1 MNLICPNLIYQSIN
15 NLSFIW
21 FQATALYKLVAERG
35 PWSSLSRWAL
45 ESYLKGDV
53 GKAFFL
59 YSRMAELGYEVAQSN
74 AAWILDKY
82 GERSM
87 CMAESEFCTDAE
99 RHQRAH
105 SLWWQASEQGNEH
118 AALLIGDA
126 YYYGRVCVSN
136 WNSSLGAQVS
146 RDLGQAVWSH
156 AMSSLIFLSF
166 LRVLRETII
175 VQQKL
180 TCMPNPNLMHKPCL
194 TLATCMSMAKDF
206 HLISILPSDTMIKP

>member
-1 MNLICPNLIYQSIN
+1 MH
-15 NLSFIW
+15 W

-45 ESYLKGDV
+45 EAYLKGDV

-87 CMAESEFCTDAE
+87 CMGESGFCSDAE
-99 RHQRAH
+99 RHLRAH

-126 YYYGRVCVSN
+126 YYYGRVCVS
-136 WNSSLGAQVS
+136 SSSRPMDNLGIGVMVTKAC
-146 RDLGQAVWSH
+146 
-156 AMSSLIFLSF
+156 
-166 LRVLRETII
+166 
-175 VQQKL
+175 K
-180 TCMPNPNLMHKPCL
+180 
-194 TLATCMSMAKDF
+194 
-206 HLISILPSDTMIKP
+206 SIRHMEYLYGFFILYYSTGY

>member
-1 MNLICPNLIYQSIN
+1 M
-15 NLSFIW
+15 SFIL

-87 CMAESEFCTDAE
+87 CMGESEFCTDAE

-126 YYYGRVCVSN
+126 YYYGRVCVSR
-136 WNSSLGAQVS
+136 WNRPLCAQGWGDFRS
-146 RDLGQAVWSH
+146 C
-156 AMSSLIFLSF
+156 SLISHHNFFNLFIFFPLSS
-166 LRVLRETII
+166 LRVLRGTII

-180 TCMPNPNLMHKPCL
+180 TCMPNPNLMHKRCS

-206 HLISILPSDTMIKP
+206 HLISILPSVTMIKP

>member
-1 MNLICPNLIYQSIN
+1 M
-15 NLSFIW
+15 
-21 FQATALYKLVAERG
+21 LYKLVAERG

-82 GERSM
+82 GEDSM
-87 CMAESEFCTDAE
+87 CMGESGFCTDAE

-126 YYYGRVCVSN
+126 YYYG
-136 WNSSLGAQVS
+136 QVGVT
-146 RDLGQAVWSH
+146 R
-156 AMSSLIFLSF
+156 
-166 LRVLRETII
+166 
-175 VQQKL
+175 
-180 TCMPNPNLMHKPCL
+180 
-194 TLATCMSMAKDF
+194 
-206 HLISILPSDTMIKP
+206 

>member
-1 MNLICPNLIYQSIN
+1 M
-15 NLSFIW
+15 
-21 FQATALYKLVAERG
+21 YKLVAERG
-35 PWSSLSRWAL
+35 PWNSLSRWAL
-45 ESYLKGDV
+45 ESYLKGDM

-87 CMAESEFCTDAE
+87 CIGESGFCTDAE

-126 YYYGRVCVSN
+126 YYYGQVGVS
-136 WNSSLGAQVS
+136 G
-146 RDLGQAVWSH
+146 
-156 AMSSLIFLSF
+156 
-166 LRVLRETII
+166 
-175 VQQKL
+175 
-180 TCMPNPNLMHKPCL
+180 
-194 TLATCMSMAKDF
+194 
-206 HLISILPSDTMIKP
+206 

>member
-1 MNLICPNLIYQSIN
+1 LLRCVTLNINQSIIEFV
-15 NLSFIW
+15 L

-53 GKAFFL
+53 GKAFLL
-59 YSRMAELGYEVAQSN
+59 YARMAELGYEVAQSN

-87 CMAESEFCTDAE
+87 CMGESEFCADAE

-126 YYYGRVCVSN
+126 YYYGRVR
-136 WNSSLGAQVS
+136 VS
-146 RDLGQAVWSH
+146 R
-156 AMSSLIFLSF
+156 
-166 LRVLRETII
+166 
-175 VQQKL
+175 
-180 TCMPNPNLMHKPCL
+180 
-194 TLATCMSMAKDF
+194 
-206 HLISILPSDTMIKP
+206 